1 MYKKHSGM
9 RGKSVVW
16 CPTVQVAQ
24 RAGSCLFHVPLHCS
38 ITFGLLEC
46 SLCPSQSAGQLHTTL
61 VSKPTGSSDT
71 TVTSVPQMHLL
82 NAEIDISTKAKILCC
97 MFLSCHYIVSYCKI
111 IVCPNLH
118 YKMFFLLKGINI
130 ATLYK
135 GSFLDFY
142 FFYIKKSK
150 QWEYHC
156 QIVYKISSNF
166 PCSVNLFLQTFRI
179 SYTMQKECIFMPF
192 HINLKKTISLLLSCH
207 Y

>member
-1 MYKKHSGM
+1 MLYGVPQS
-9 RGKSVVW
+9 RW
-16 CPTVQVAQ
+16 LDQQAC
-24 RAGSCLFHVPLHCS
+24 CLSHIWLHCS
-38 ITFGLLEC
+38 ITFGLLASVC
-46 SLCPSQSAGQLHTTL
+46 VPAKRTALA
-61 VSKPTGSSDT
+61 SKLTGRSDT
-71 TVTSVPQMHLL
+71 VVTSVPQMHLL

-142 FFYIKKSK
+142 FFYIKRFK

-156 QIVYKISSNF
+156 QIVYKISNNF
-166 PCSVNLFLQTFRI
+166 PPSVNLFLQTFRI

-192 HINLKKTISLLLSCH
+192 HINLKKNNFTSFKLLL
-207 Y
+207 